1 MDPVTH
7 GIAGALL
14 GKGFFSKRQEKVAIF
29 AASIRKLLAECKPSY
44 SKFHFRIRVRCE
56 SCDPPCRSWP
66 ALGFHLPSDRPEFA
80 RRSP

>member
-29 AASIRKLLAECKPSY
+29 AASIRKLLGECKTSY
-44 SKFHFRIRVRCE
+44 SKFHFWIRVKC
-56 SCDPPCRSWP
+56 
-66 ALGFHLPSDRPEFA
+66 
-80 RRSP
+80 